1 MLRGGVQFG
10 GRHSYGTSSARGS
23 TILHLL
29 WGRPDSTL
37 LGSAHGESTRGRLG
51 RKRRLIRAPSMLTT
65 SPAGSSRG
73 RLSSLA
79 VNGCWEGGKHGLG
92 GRWRE
97 MAWCWERRLFFF
109 SQETTG
115 NVWVKRTKVAIARAR
130 GQVHQPRARGTQALS
145 RPSFSGAS
153 CNIKASCKAQFN
165 ESVSQSYAH
174 GLESSAIRT
183 HCNLAGHDLS
193 IMASKTQPPSPPPLP
208 PRFSRHKP
216 TPHAIPN
223 VCCPPNASCGKK
235 TPFFGPPVPE

>member
-1 MLRGGVQFG
+1 
-10 GRHSYGTSSARGS
+10 
-23 TILHLL
+23 
-29 WGRPDSTL
+29 
-37 LGSAHGESTRGRLG
+37 
-51 RKRRLIRAPSMLTT
+51 MLTT

-97 MAWCWERRLFFF
+97 MAWCWGAETFFF
-109 SQETTG
+109 LARDDA

-130 GQVHQPRARGTQALS
+130 GRVHYAIHGPPTAQGHQGHPSAKQTILQWGVEQQQSKRHNS
-145 RPSFSGAS
+145 RSR
-153 CNIKASCKAQFN
+153 
-165 ESVSQSYAH
+165 SVSRMHAH

-193 IMASKTQPPSPPPLP
+193 IMASKTQPLPFSPLP

-235 TPFFGPPVPE
+235 TPFFWPSCPRMI

>member
-97 MAWCWERRLFFF
+97 MAWCWERRLFLFF
-109 SQETTG
+109 
-115 NVWVKRTKVAIARAR
+115 
-130 GQVHQPRARGTQALS
+130 
-145 RPSFSGAS
+145 F
-153 CNIKASCKAQFN
+153 
-165 ESVSQSYAH
+165 
-174 GLESSAIRT
+174 
-183 HCNLAGHDLS
+183 LAGDDGKRLGQKDKGGHS
-193 IMASKTQPPSPPPLP
+193 
-208 PRFSRHKP
+208 SRQG
-216 TPHAIPN
+216 
-223 VCCPPNASCGKK
+223 S
-235 TPFFGPPVPE
+235 GPPATGQGHPSAKQTILQWGIKQHQSKLQGSIQRVGQSVVCS